1 MCLRMAEN
9 RPPPAGH
16 AASSALGSLDESRGA
31 GTPRGQLYGIF
42 QFAPP
47 AAASAVRAPRAMNI
61 LRTTL
66 IPSPLGQLPDPDRSL
81 HL

>member
-1 MCLRMAEN
+1 MVMNKAQTA
-9 RPPPAGH
+9 RPRI
-16 AASSALGSLDESRGA
+16 SSVLPSRNESQGA
-31 GTPRGQLYGIF
+31 GTPRGDPYGIF

-47 AAASAVRAPRAMNI
+47 AAARAVRAPKAMNI

-66 IPSPLGQLPDPDRSL
+66 IPAPLGQLPDPDRSL